1 MLYGTGA
8 GQTSPAGDD
17 GMISTDL
24 PLPTPILPVTVFID
38 GQPAEVLYSGAAPG
52 MVQGILQINA
62 RVPSTASVGVG
73 IQVMFKVGNYSS
85 PNTVTLAVR

>member
-1 MLYGTGA
+1 
-8 GQTSPAGDD
+8 
-17 GMISTDL
+17 
-24 PLPTPILPVTVFID
+24 
-38 GQPAEVLYSGAAPG
+38 

-62 RVPSTASVGVG
+62 RGPSTASVGVG